1 MRFDDLDKI
10 MRTYEES
17 LDQYIEPDMIIIA
30 RLAGRSFTKL
40 TKVTCDFKKPF
51 DENFSAMM
59 VATVMHLMKDCGFNI
74 VRGFTESDEISLLLA
89 SDSTQFNRKVRK
101 LNSILAGEASA
112 YFSLQLGIPACF
124 DCRIIPLPDQERV
137 DDYFSWRQEDANRNA
152 LNSWCYWTL
161 RDKEYNAAD
170 AQEIIKGKS
179 IEEKKE
185 LLEQYG
191 ITYELLPEWQR
202 KGVNVQWH
210 TGEKEGW
217 NPMTQTKTVTTR
229 KELRHD
235 LQWPS
240 DFPRDAYKFDV
251 D

>member
-1 MRFDDLDKI
+1 MKFDDLDKI

-17 LDQYIEPDMIIIA
+17 LDQYIEPEKFIIA
-30 RLAGRSFTKL
+30 RLDGRSFTKL
-40 TKVTCDFKKPF
+40 TKETCDFKRPF
-51 DENFSAMM
+51 DEKFRDIM
-59 VATVMHLMKDCGFNI
+59 VGTVMHLMKGCGFNI

-112 YFSLQLGIPACF
+112 YFSLQLGITACF
-124 DCRIIPLPDQERV
+124 DCRVIPLPNQERV

-152 LNSWCYWTL
+152 LNSWCYWSL
-161 RDKEYNAAD
+161 REKGYNAAD
-170 AQEIIKGKS
+170 AQNLIKGKS

-185 LLEQYG
+185 LLSQYG
-191 ITYELLPEWQR
+191 IDYDTLPGWQR
-202 KGVNVQWH
+202 KGVNVTWKEI
-210 TGEKEGW
+210 EKEGW
-217 NPMTQTKTVTTR
+217 NPLTKTKTVTTR

-235 LQWPS
+235 LKLS
-240 DFPRDAYKFDV
+240 EDFPKGTYKFDL

>member
-17 LDQYIEPDMIIIA
+17 LDQYIEPEKFIIA
-30 RLAGRSFTKL
+30 RLDGRSFTKL
-40 TKVTCDFKKPF
+40 TKETCDFKRPF
-51 DENFSAMM
+51 DEKFRDIM
-59 VATVMHLMKDCGFNI
+59 VGTVMHLMKGCGFNI

-112 YFSLQLGIPACF
+112 YFSLQLGITACF
-124 DCRIIPLPDQERV
+124 DCRVIPLPDQERV

-152 LNSWCYWTL
+152 LNSWCYWSL
-161 RDKEYNAAD
+161 REKGYNAAD
-170 AQEIIKGKS
+170 AQNLIKGKS

-185 LLEQYG
+185 LLSQYG
-191 ITYELLPEWQR
+191 IDYETLPRWQR
-202 KGVNVQWH
+202 KGVNVTWKEI
-210 TGEKEGW
+210 GKEGW
-217 NPMTQTKTVTTR
+217 NPLTETKTVTTR

-235 LQWPS
+235 LKLS
-240 DFPRDAYKFDV
+240 EDFPKGTYKFDI

>member
-17 LDQYIEPDMIIIA
+17 LDQYIEPDRLIIA
-30 RLAGRSFTKL
+30 RLDGRSFTRL
-40 TKVTCDFKKPF
+40 TKEVCEFRKPF
-51 DENFSAMM
+51 DEGFRDLM
-59 VATVMHLMKDCGFNI
+59 VGTVMHLMKEAGFNV

-89 SDSTQFNRKVRK
+89 PDSTQFNRKVRK

-112 YFSLQLGIPACF
+112 YFSLQLGMPACF

-137 DDYFSWRQEDANRNA
+137 DDYFSWREEDANRNA

-161 RDKEYNAAD
+161 REDGFNAAD
-170 AQEIIKGKS
+170 AQAHIKGKS
-179 IEEKKE
+179 IEEKKG
-185 LLEQYG
+185 LLRQYG
-191 ITYELLPEWQR
+191 IEYDTLPLWQR
-202 KGVNVQWH
+202 KGVHVRWVEV
-210 TGEKEGW
+210 EKEGW

-235 LQWPS
+235 LKWPS
-240 DFPRDAYKFDV
+240 DFPINAYKFDI

>member
-1 MRFDDLDKI
+1 
-10 MRTYEES
+10 
-17 LDQYIEPDMIIIA
+17 
-30 RLAGRSFTKL
+30 
-40 TKVTCDFKKPF
+40 
-51 DENFSAMM
+51 
-59 VATVMHLMKDCGFNI
+59 MKDCGFNI

-124 DCRIIPLPDQERV
+124 DCRVIPLPDQERV

-161 RDKEYNAAD
+161 REKGYNAAD
-170 AQEIIKGKS
+170 AQNLIKGKS

-185 LLEQYG
+185 LLSQYG
-191 ITYELLPEWQR
+191 IDYETLPRWQK
-202 KGVNVQWH
+202 KGVNVTWKEI
-210 TGEKEGW
+210 EKEGW
-217 NPMTQTKTVTTR
+217 NPLTETKTVTTR

-235 LQWPS
+235 LKWS
-240 DFPRDAYKFDV
+240 EDFPKGSYKFDL

>member
-17 LDQYIEPDMIIIA
+17 LDQYIEPEKFIIA
-30 RLAGRSFTKL
+30 RLDGRSFTKL
-40 TKVTCDFKKPF
+40 TKETCDFKRPF
-51 DENFSAMM
+51 DEKFRDLM
-59 VATVMHLMKDCGFNI
+59 VGTVMHLMKDCGFNI

-124 DCRIIPLPDQERV
+124 DCRVIPLPDQERV

-161 RDKEYNAAD
+161 REKGYNAAD
-170 AQEIIKGKS
+170 AQSLIKGKS
-179 IEEKKE
+179 IEAKKR
-185 LLEQYG
+185 LLKQYE
-191 ITYELLPEWQR
+191 IDFDSLPQWQR
-202 KGVNVQWH
+202 KGVNVTWVEV
-210 TGEKEGW
+210 EKEGW
-217 NPMTQTKTVTTR
+217 NPVTQKATTAIR

-235 LQWPS
+235 LKLPV
-240 DFPRDAYKFDV
+240 DFPKVTYKFDIE
-251 D
+251 

>member
-17 LDQYIEPDMIIIA
+17 LDQYIEPDKIIIA
-30 RLAGRSFTKL
+30 RLDGRSFTKL
-40 TKVTCDFKKPF
+40 TKYTCDFKKPF
-51 DENFSAMM
+51 DENFRNLM
-59 VATVMHLMKDCGFNI
+59 VATVMHLMKYCGFNI
-74 VRGFTESDEISLLLA
+74 VKGFTESDEISLLFA
-89 SDSTQFNRKVRK
+89 PDSTQFNRKVRK

-161 RDKEYNAAD
+161 REKGYNAAD
-170 AQEIIKGKS
+170 AQNLIKGKS

-185 LLEQYG
+185 LLSQNG
-191 ITYELLPEWQR
+191 IDYDTLPRWQR
-202 KGVNVQWH
+202 KGVNVTWKEI
-210 TGEKEGW
+210 GKEGW
-217 NPMTQTKTVTTR
+217 NPLTETKTVTTR
-229 KELRHD
+229 KELRHE
-235 LQWPS
+235 LKLS
-240 DFPRDAYKFDV
+240 EDFPKETYKFDI

>member
-17 LDQYIEPDMIIIA
+17 LDQYIEPDKIIIA
-30 RLAGRSFTKL
+30 RLDGRNFTKL
-40 TKVTCDFKKPF
+40 TKETCDFKKPF
-51 DENFSAMM
+51 DEKFRDLM

-74 VRGFTESDEISLLLA
+74 VKGFTESDEISLLLA
-89 SDSTQFNRKVRK
+89 PDSTQFNRKVRK

-124 DCRIIPLPDQERV
+124 DCRIIPLHDKERV

-161 RDKEYNAAD
+161 RNNGYDATD
-170 AQEIIKGKS
+170 AQEMIKGKS
-179 IEEKKE
+179 VEEKKK

-191 ITYELLPEWQR
+191 ISYDSLPKWQR

-210 TGEKEGW
+210 TVEKEGW
-217 NPMTQTKTVTTR
+217 NPVTHTKTMTTR
-229 KELRHD
+229 KEIRHD
-235 LQWPS
+235 LKFPD
-240 DFPRDAYKFDV
+240 DFPRDTYNFDE

>member
-17 LDQYIEPDMIIIA
+17 LDQYIEPEKFIIA
-30 RLAGRSFTKL
+30 RLDGRSFTKL
-40 TKVTCDFKKPF
+40 TKETCDFKRPF
-51 DENFSAMM
+51 DEKFRNLM
-59 VATVMHLMKDCGFNI
+59 VGTVMHLMKDCGFNI

-124 DCRIIPLPDQERV
+124 DCRVIPLPDQERV

-161 RDKEYNAAD
+161 REKGYNAAD
-170 AQEIIKGKS
+170 AQSLIKGKS
-179 IEEKKE
+179 IETKKR
-185 LLEQYG
+185 LLKQYE
-191 ITYELLPEWQR
+191 IDFDSLPQWQR
-202 KGVNVQWH
+202 KGVNVTWVEV
-210 TGEKEGW
+210 EKEGW
-217 NPMTQTKTVTTR
+217 NPVTQKATTAIR

-235 LQWPS
+235 LKLPV
-240 DFPRDAYKFDV
+240 DFPKGTYKFDIE
-251 D
+251 